1 MTIRL
6 LDYCIYSIQ
15 RNLDQNG
22 VGGDWEREVGGWKI
36 YLDVEVQGFLIGCT
50 LRISVQ
56 EESTVIP
63 LGFDLW
69 YWVNIL
75 MFPLLRWA
83 RQMR

>member
-1 MTIRL
+1 M
-6 LDYCIYSIQ
+6 
-15 RNLDQNG
+15 
-22 VGGDWEREVGGWKI
+22 GGWKI

-83 RQMR
+83 R